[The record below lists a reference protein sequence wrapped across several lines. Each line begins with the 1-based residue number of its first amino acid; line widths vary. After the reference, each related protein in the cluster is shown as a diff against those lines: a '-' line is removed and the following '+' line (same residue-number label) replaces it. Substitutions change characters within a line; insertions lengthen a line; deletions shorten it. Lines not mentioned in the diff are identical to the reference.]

1 MAGATSVAAV
11 PQQKAKDV
19 RVPFVRR
26 CRLEYDDGR
35 GGTAFLVNLN
45 DSGAY
50 VARDDLRPAG
60 AAEALPALGTLL
72 RCIFRLP
79 GRDRDVVVSAAVTWV
94 NPHQQHPVH
103 GLPPGFGLG
112 FRTMPDEDR
121 RAIVAMVADYLARHP
136 AVGRL

>member
-1 MAGATSVAAV
+1 MAGATLIAAV
-11 PQQKAKDV
+11 PQKTRDV

-35 GGTAFLVNLN
+35 SGTAFLVNIN
-45 DSGAY
+45 ENGAY

-60 AAEALPALGTLL
+60 AAEALPAAGATL

-79 GRDRDVVVSAAVTWV
+79 GRDRDVAVSAVVTWV
-94 NPHQQHPVH
+94 NPRQQHPVH

-112 FRTMPDEDR
+112 FRAMAGADR
-121 RAIVAMVADYLARHP
+121 EAITSLVGDYLARHP
-136 AVGRL
+136 VVGRP